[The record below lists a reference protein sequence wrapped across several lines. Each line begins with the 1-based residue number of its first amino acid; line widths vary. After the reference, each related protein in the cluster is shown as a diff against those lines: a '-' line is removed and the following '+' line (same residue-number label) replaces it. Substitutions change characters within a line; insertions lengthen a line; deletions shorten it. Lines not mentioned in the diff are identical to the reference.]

1 MASMNDICREK
12 SILSDVQIRI
22 LNNSVDL
29 LQFASDLSQR
39 EINVFVLGK
48 QKDTLVLAAQRTP
61 LFLRLSET
69 VAEAAS
75 GESITAYDEPLALR
89 VFHTGTPLKGAKE
102 REFGKMEPMMA
113 YPFVDNA
120 GDTIAVITFVGKVEN
135 NRNILTDT
143 AFQALQVPIIDE
155 SRKLYQALSVQD
167 GIILISGEG
176 KVVYAD
182 EMAESI
188 MHLRGRDIRL
198 AGENIYNSR
207 VNLSGAK
214 KALATHEGFVEDI
227 RHGKIIFTQRV
238 IPLLSGGKVSRII
251 IVITERTEIHRKEE
265 ELMVK
270 TSVIK
275 EIHHRVKNNLQTI
288 ASLLRMQMRRV
299 ESQEAKDVLQES
311 LHRILS
317 ISLVHEILSHHDEEN
332 IDISD
337 VAQKLLTLLLHS
349 MVSRE
354 NRIEA
359 KFEGQK
365 LILPSEAATSLA
377 LVINELITN
386 AIEHGFEGIH
396 EGTISVTIHNEGTW
410 GMMVIADN
418 GRGMDIEAVRNYKG
432 RKHLGLQIVS
442 TLVEKDLQ
450 GTLKFSLAEPQ
461 GTKAIIRFPLHTKGE

>member
-1 MASMNDICREK
+1 
-12 SILSDVQIRI
+12 
-22 LNNSVDL
+22 
-29 LQFASDLSQR
+29 
-39 EINVFVLGK
+39 
-48 QKDTLVLAAQRTP
+48 
-61 LFLRLSET
+61 
-69 VAEAAS
+69 
-75 GESITAYDEPLALR
+75 
-89 VFHTGTPLKGAKE
+89 
-102 REFGKMEPMMA
+102 
-113 YPFVDNA
+113 
-120 GDTIAVITFVGKVEN
+120 
-135 NRNILTDT
+135 
-143 AFQALQVPIIDE
+143 
-155 SRKLYQALSVQD
+155 
-167 GIILISGEG
+167 LI
-176 KVVYAD
+176 
-182 EMAESI
+182 
-188 MHLRGRDIRL
+188 
-198 AGENIYNSR
+198 GENIYNSR

-299 ESQEAKDVLQES
+299 ESQEARDVLQES

-354 NRIEA
+354 SRIEA

-365 LILPSEAATSLA
+365 LILPSEAATSIA

-396 EGTISVTIHNEGTW
+396 EGTISVIIHNEGTW

-418 GRGMDIEAVRNYKG
+418 GRGMDIDAVRNYKG

-442 TLVEKDLQ
+442 TLVEKDLH
-450 GTLKFSLAEPQ
+450 GTLNFSLAEPQ
-461 GTKAIIRFPLHTKGE
+461 GTKAIIRFPLHEKGE